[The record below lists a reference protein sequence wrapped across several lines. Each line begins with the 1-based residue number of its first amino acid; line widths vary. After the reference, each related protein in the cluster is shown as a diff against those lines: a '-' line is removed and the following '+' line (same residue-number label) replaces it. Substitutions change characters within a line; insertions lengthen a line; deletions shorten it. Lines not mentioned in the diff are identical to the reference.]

1 MGEGRRLS
9 SGLGEGRQFAS
20 LCPVPSN
27 LQRPSLGQPQV
38 PLQGAVGRVCTCA
51 CTHVCECACVCECER
66 EYVRGREQE
75 VGLGSLQSNWTQ
87 IPSIPAACSPGPGP
101 TLQGP

>member
-1 MGEGRRLS
+1 MGEGRCLS

-38 PLQGAVGRVCTCA
+38 PLQGGGGPSVYMCM
-51 CTHVCECACVCECER
+51 HACV
-66 EYVRGREQE
+66 
-75 VGLGSLQSNWTQ
+75 
-87 IPSIPAACSPGPGP
+87 
-101 TLQGP
+101 